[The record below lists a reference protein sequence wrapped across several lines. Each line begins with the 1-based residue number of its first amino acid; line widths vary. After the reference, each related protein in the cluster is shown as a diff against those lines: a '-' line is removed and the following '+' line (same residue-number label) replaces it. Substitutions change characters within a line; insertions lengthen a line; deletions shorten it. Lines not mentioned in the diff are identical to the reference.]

1 MSRKNRDVELAAI
14 ANEDALT
21 YAQRVR
27 RHFAVKADHN
37 KLESL
42 GLFALVIAATLAVSG
57 FVAFGNDMI
66 TGKVVPVC
74 LSLIA
79 TATSTWLQ
87 FRKPHQLWAIYRSA
101 QRYIENALVKH
112 RFEID
117 EYEGADRNKLLA
129 KNVAQIA
136 LAAHELWVPLV
147 PSPEQLDRLRV
158 TPGAQLVARP
168 GEKPAKDGRTP
179 SGEPAASDD
188 PGVRH

>member
-1 MSRKNRDVELAAI
+1 MSRTKRDVELDALS
-14 ANEDALT
+14 NEDALA
-21 YAQRVR
+21 YAQRIR
-27 RHFAVKADHN
+27 RHFAVKAEHN
-37 KLESL
+37 KRESL
-42 GLFALVIAATLAVSG
+42 GLFVLVITATLAVSG
-57 FVAFGNDMI
+57 FVAFGSDTI

-101 QRYIENALVKH
+101 QRYIENALVKY

-117 EYEGADRNKLLA
+117 EYDGVDKNKLLA

-147 PSPEQLDRLRV
+147 PSPEQLDRLRA
-158 TPGAQLVARP
+158 TPAAQLVPRP
-168 GEKPAKDGRTP
+168 GEKPAKDGHAL
-179 SGEPAASDD
+179 SGEPAGSKG
-188 PGVRH
+188 PGA